1 MKKILLLLMALIL
14 CFSFAACGQKDDNT
28 DGENIVNPM
37 TIYISMLDNAEDD
50 LELKDFEEVK
60 KVKFVVEE
68 GSTVLEATQLYCVA
82 NDLNIELSSD
92 KTYITSMAGITQGDY
107 RDTTGWIYELNDETV
122 MVSADKQEL
131 KEGDHISWEF
141 LDWTQAGM

>member
-1 MKKILLLLMALIL
+1 MKKILSLLMALIL
-14 CFSFAACGQKDDNT
+14 CFSFVACGQKDDNT
-28 DGENIVNPM
+28 DEENIVNPM

-60 KVKFVVEE
+60 KVEFVVEE

-92 KTYITSMAGITQGDY
+92 KTYITSMAGVTQGDY
-107 RDTTGWIYELNDETV
+107 RDTPGWIYELNDETV

>member
-1 MKKILLLLMALIL
+1 MKKILSLLMALIL
-14 CFSFAACGQKDDNT
+14 CFSFAACSQKEDNT
-28 DGENIVNPM
+28 DTENIINPM

-50 LELKDFEEVK
+50 IELKDFEEVK
-60 KVKFVVEE
+60 KVEFVVEE
-68 GSTVLEATQLYCVA
+68 GSTVLEATQLYCIA
-82 NDLNIELSSD
+82 NDLNIELDSD
-92 KTYITSMAGITQGDY
+92 KTYITSMAGVTQGDY